1 MLVKTLL
8 VAIASLVAAS
18 ALPALAGGKSWGHSS
33 ASYGYHHD
41 YRPHYRS
48 PIGYTTPASRI
59 SGVGT
64 LSRSVWVS
72 GNPFRAARPRLSPL
86 APLATI
92 IHVTPSASFRSIAC
106 AYEAGVCVIR
116 VGN

>member
-18 ALPALAGGKSWGHSS
+18 ALPALAGSKSWGNSS
-33 ASYGYHHD
+33 AGYGYHHD

-48 PIGYTTPASRI
+48 PIGYNTPASRI

-72 GNPFRAARPRLSPL
+72 NPFKTARPRLSPL

-92 IHVTPSASFRSIAC
+92 IHVTPSASFRSTAC
-106 AYEAGVCVIR
+106 TYEAGVCVIR
-116 VGN
+116 AGN